1 MSETDVLH
9 IAQQAIMITVKL
21 AAPILVVSLVIGV
34 VISLFQA
41 VTSVQEMTL
50 SFVPK
55 LAGIAIVIVMTGGW
69 MLQQLTAYSTELF
82 NMIPRLVNGG

>member
-9 IAQQAIMITVKL
+9 LAQQAIVITLKL
-21 AAPILVVSLVIGV
+21 SAPILIVSLVIGV

-55 LAGIAIVIVMTGGW
+55 LAGIAAVIVVSGGW
-69 MLQQLTAYSTELF
+69 MLQQLTTYATELF

>member
-9 IAQQAIMITVKL
+9 IAQMAIMITFKL
-21 AAPILVVSLVIGV
+21 CAPILLVSLTIGMA
-34 VISLFQA
+34 ISLFQA

-55 LAGIAIVIVMTGGW
+55 LAGIAVVIVMSGGW
-69 MLQQLTAYSTELF
+69 MLSSLTSFATELF
-82 NMIPRLVNGG
+82 GMIPRLVNGG

>member
-1 MSETDVLH
+1 MSEVEVMH
-9 IAQQAIMITVKL
+9 IAQQAILITFKL
-21 AAPILVVSLVIGV
+21 AAPILLVSLVIGV

-55 LAGIAIVIVMTGGW
+55 LAGIAVVIVVSGGW
-69 MLQQLTAYSTELF
+69 MMQQLTTYSRALF
-82 NMIPRLVNGG
+82 ESIPRLVNGG

>member
-1 MSETDVLH
+1 MSEVEVMH
-9 IAQQAIMITVKL
+9 IAQQAILITFKL
-21 AAPILVVSLVIGV
+21 CAPILMVSLVIGV

-55 LAGIAIVIVMTGGW
+55 LAGIAVVIVFSGGW
-69 MLQQLTAYSTELF
+69 MMQQLTTYSTQLF
-82 NMIPRLVNGG
+82 NSIPRLVNGG

>member
-9 IAQQAIMITVKL
+9 IAQQAIMITFKL
-21 AAPILVVSLVIGV
+21 CAPILLVSLVIGV
-34 VISLFQA
+34 IISLFQA

-55 LAGIAIVIVMTGGW
+55 LAGIAVVIVLSGGW
-69 MLQQLTAYSTELF
+69 MMQQLVSFSTELF
-82 NMIPRLVNGG
+82 GMIPRLVNGG

>member
-9 IAQQAIMITVKL
+9 IAQQAIVITFKL
-21 AAPILVVSLVIGV
+21 CAPILLVSLAIGMA
-34 VISLFQA
+34 ISLFKA

-55 LAGIAIVIVMTGGW
+55 LAGIAVVIVMSGAW
-69 MLQQLTAYSTELF
+69 MLQSLTSFATELF
-82 NMIPRLVNGG
+82 GMIPGLVQGG

>member
-1 MSETDVLH
+1 MSEVEVMH
-9 IAQQAIMITVKL
+9 IAQQAILITFKL

-34 VISLFQA
+34 VISLVQA

-55 LAGIAIVIVMTGGW
+55 LAGIAIVIVVSGGW
-69 MLQQLTAYSTELF
+69 MMQQLTTYSRELF
-82 NMIPRLVNGG
+82 GMIPRLVNGG

>member
-1 MSETDVLH
+1 MSEVEVKH
-9 IAQQAIMITVKL
+9 NAQQAILITYKL
-21 AAPILVVSLVIGV
+21 EAPILQVSLVIGV

-55 LAGIAIVIVMTGGW
+55 LAGIAVVIVVSGGW
-69 MLQQLTAYSTELF
+69 MMQQLTTYSRALF
-82 NMIPRLVNGG
+82 ESIPRLVNGG

>member
-1 MSETDVLH
+1 MSETEVLH
-9 IAQQAIMITVKL
+9 IAQQAILITFKL
-21 AAPILVVSLVIGV
+21 CAPILLVSLVIGV

-55 LAGIAIVIVMTGGW
+55 LAGIAIVIVLSGGW
-69 MLQQLTAYSTELF
+69 MMQQLVTYSTELF

>member
-9 IAQQAIMITVKL
+9 IAQMAIMITFKL
-21 AAPILVVSLVIGV
+21 SAPILIVSLVIGV

-55 LAGIAIVIVMTGGW
+55 LAGIAIVIVMSGSW
-69 MLQQLTAYSTELF
+69 MLQQLTGFATELF
-82 NMIPRLVNGG
+82 TMIPRLVNGG

>member
-9 IAQQAIMITVKL
+9 IAQQAIVITFKL
-21 AAPILVVSLVIGV
+21 SAPILLVSLVIGV

-55 LAGIAIVIVMTGGW
+55 LAGIAVVIVMSGSW
-69 MLQQLTAYSTELF
+69 MLQQLTGFSVELF